1 MLTPTITLVE
11 VLPWLPRQQ
20 ICGLNTHLNA
30 RKRYAPRYPKGDHG
44 MPQKPIPANK
54 VRQLLHLSAAEDF
67 NKCQSAERLGIAR
80 SSATK
85 YIEAFKRSALTLTDI
100 DNVRSAKLAD
110 LLFSRN
116 RGPSQ
121 S

>member
-1 MLTPTITLVE
+1 
-11 VLPWLPRQQ
+11 
-20 ICGLNTHLNA
+20 
-30 RKRYAPRYPKGDHG
+30 

-100 DNVRSAKLAD
+100 DNVRSAKTCRFYFFQGIGVHPVGQESSIYGSD
-110 LLFSRN
+110 
-116 RGPSQ
+116 
-121 S
+121 